1 MPTYPIQLKRNGT
14 AAATPSSLLHGEVAL
29 NYADGKLFW
38 KDASNVIQSFTFQ
51 AYALSSHAHGNVTSA
66 GAIGSTANLPIITTT
81 SGVLTTGSFGTTA
94 NTFCQG
100 NDSRLSDTRTPTDGT
115 VTTAKIANS
124 AVTYAKIQNVSA
136 TDKLLGRSSANAG
149 VVEEI
154 TCTSFARSI
163 LDDAS
168 AADVRSTLSVQP
180 TASPAFT
187 GTVSAAAASFTG
199 TVTVTSPLVLTGTVA
214 GNVRQIKMQTSG
226 VDRWQ
231 ITPSFDAESGSD
243 AGSNFQITRWSDAGS
258 FMGTPLYIT
267 RSTGIVNCES
277 GLIVVSGNV
286 GIGTSSP
293 GVKLDVSG
301 VGRIGNGVSQGN
313 PSSTDI
319 KATAHTLLSGTGGNY
334 LAFGQYGSGSNYAAW
349 MQSSFDNPSTA
360 TYNLVL
366 QPLGGNV
373 GIGTSSP
380 TISSGVG
387 LHVSGSTL
395 RLGTARTP
403 ASASATGNTGE
414 ICWDASYLYI
424 CTGVNTW
431 RRIAHSSW

>member
-51 AYALSSHAHGNVTSA
+51 AYALSSHTHGNITSA

-100 NDSRLSDTRTPTDGT
+100 NDARLTDTRTPTDGT

-124 AVTYAKIQNVSA
+124 AVTYAKLQNVSA
-136 TDKLLGRSSANAG
+136 TDRLLGRSSAGAG

-258 FMGTPLYIT
+258 FLGTPLYIT

-277 GLIVVSGNV
+277 GLVVVS
-286 GIGTSSP
+286 
-293 GVKLDVSG
+293 
-301 VGRIGNGVSQGN
+301 
-313 PSSTDI
+313 
-319 KATAHTLLSGTGGNY
+319 
-334 LAFGQYGSGSNYAAW
+334 
-349 MQSSFDNPSTA
+349 
-360 TYNLVL
+360 
-366 QPLGGNV
+366 GNV

-387 LHVSGSTL
+387 LHISGSTL

-414 ICWDASYLYI
+414 ICWDASYLYV
-424 CTGVNTW
+424 CTATNTW
-431 RRIAHSSW
+431 RRIAHSTW